1 MFLKFRNINR
11 KTPAL
16 ESSGVQ
22 LYQKEI
28 SIQMFSRQYCET
40 FKDIDLEELLRP
52 GASETRVLS
61 NKLPLF
67 ASNYFIVKKAKIIIT
82 ANQ

>member
-1 MFLKFRNINR
+1 
-11 KTPAL
+11 
-16 ESSGVQ
+16 
-22 LYQKEI
+22 
-28 SIQMFSRQYCET
+28 MFSRQYCES

-52 GASETRVLS
+52 TASETRVLS

-67 ASNYFIVKKAKIIIT
+67 SSNYFIVRKAKIIIT